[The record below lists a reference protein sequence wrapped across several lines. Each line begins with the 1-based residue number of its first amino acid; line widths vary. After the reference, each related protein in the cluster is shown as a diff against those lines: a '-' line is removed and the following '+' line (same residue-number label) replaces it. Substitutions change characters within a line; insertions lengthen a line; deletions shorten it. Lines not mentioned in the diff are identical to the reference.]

1 LAAPSP
7 DDAAKITHLKEMA
20 NSYGQGYLK
29 DTYASK
35 NRAQLIQPEQAA
47 EACVEG
53 LIKIPLPAE
62 PNVFIAPQ
70 ITKS

>member
-1 LAAPSP
+1 
-7 DDAAKITHLKEMA
+7 MA

-35 NRAQLIQPEQAA
+35 NRAQLIQPDQAA

-53 LIKIPLPAE
+53 LIKIPVPAE
-62 PNVFIAPQ
+62 PNVYIAPQ

>member
-35 NRAQLIQPEQAA
+35 NRALLIQPDQAA

-53 LIKIPLPAE
+53 LIKIPVPAE
-62 PNVFIAPQ
+62 PNVYIAPQ